1 MENDYSNI
9 ILPWSEWH
17 IVKFLGHGAYGKVF
31 EIQRQSSGIQEKAAL
46 KMISR
51 PGSQEEIDTD
61 YENGYDERSIITKY
75 QDILQ
80 DYINEYK
87 LQMEL
92 KGQSNIVSCDDFA
105 TVPHEN
111 GIGWDIFIRME
122 LLSPLKNKL
131 KNQMLS
137 PQEVTKLGKDIC
149 RALILCESKNIIHR
163 DIKPENI
170 MVSGFGDYKLG
181 DFGTAKITDHSTKGT
196 QTGTDGYWAPEVRHM
211 QKYGKEADIYSLG
224 MVLYWLL
231 NNKRMPFINADVAP
245 TWDSVN
251 QAIQRRYDGEP
262 LPAPRDG
269 SPELKNIVL
278 KACEYDPKKRFH
290 SASEMYNALDSI
302 GQEIAGSYGNTA
314 SNSYNGTARNNWDNS
329 GNSSSGTVGN
339 NWDNHGNS
347 SNGTVG
353 NNWHNSGN
361 SSNGTAG
368 NSWNNS
374 GNSSSSTVDNNWN
387 NSGNSFN
394 GTVSNNWEDSGNPA
408 TGTVGNSWND
418 TYGTVGKS
426 FGGNG
431 ANSHARGGNAA
442 DQMPTMATVG
452 KTEAVRQQEQPHSR
466 QTVRQ
471 AAAPEA
477 LEADAVPT
485 DLPLTAEQK
494 IAKYSPYWPALI
506 LSALVFVWS
515 INLYQSIHHFITSFA
530 QIAPLLC
537 PVVCILYVIFAV
549 RKDMKKRLWNL
560 ALLITLI
567 LNIYVTYQFA
577 SRDDFSVYLRNYR
590 IHVVVSGLFIPGI
603 IAIFLAYEIIKND
616 KKNPGKLSAYWPSIV
631 MVAIAF
637 RNCMGGDFI
646 TITQTMF
653 HDIISYHRI
662 GTFSIY
668 APALIIYA
676 SVIYLILCIVIGN
689 DKKYTTV
696 IMILCCVLMLMNA
709 LFYKMTSR
717 GVFSE
722 AEIFTQLALTV
733 LMLIHI
739 IKCNRPKAKKA
750 EK

>member
-9 ILPWSEWH
+9 ILPWPEWH

-31 EIQRQSSGIQEKAAL
+31 EIQRQSSGIREKAAL

-80 DYINEYK
+80 NYINEYK

-137 PQEVTKLGKDIC
+137 PQEVIKLGKDIC

-278 KACEYDPKKRFH
+278 KACEYDPKNRFH
-290 SASEMYNALDSI
+290 SASEMYNALDSL
-302 GQEIAGSYGNTA
+302 GQGVAGSYGNTA
-314 SNSYNGTARNNWDNS
+314 SNSYNDTARNNWDNS
-329 GNSSSGTVGN
+329 GNSS
-339 NWDNHGNS
+339 
-347 SNGTVG
+347 NGTVG
-353 NNWHNSGN
+353 
-361 SSNGTAG
+361 
-368 NSWNNS
+368 
-374 GNSSSSTVDNNWN
+374 NNWN

-394 GTVSNNWEDSGNPA
+394 GTVSNNWDNSGNSTA
-408 TGTVGNSWND
+408 GTVGNSWND

-431 ANSHARGGNAA
+431 ANSRGGNAA
-442 DQMPTMATVG
+442 DQAPTMATVG
-452 KTEAVRQQEQPHSR
+452 KTEAVRQQEQPHFR

-471 AAAPEA
+471 TAAPETM
-477 LEADAVPT
+477 EANAVPT

-515 INLYQSIHHFITSFA
+515 INLYQSMHYFITSFE

-560 ALLITLI
+560 ALLIALI

-577 SRDDFSVYLRNYR
+577 SRDDFIVYLKNYR
-590 IHVVVSGLFIPGI
+590 IHVVVSGLFIPGL
-603 IAIFLAYEIIKND
+603 IAIFLAYAIIKD
-616 KKNPGKLSAYWPSIV
+616 KKNPGKSSAYLPSIV

-646 TITQTMF
+646 TITQTMV
-653 HDIISYHRI
+653 HDIIAYHRI

-676 SVIYLILCIVIGN
+676 CVIYLILCIVIGN

-717 GVFSE
+717 GVFSG
-722 AEIFTQLALTV
+722 AEIYTQLALTV
-733 LMLIHI
+733 FILIHI
-739 IKCNRPKAKKA
+739 IKCGRPKA
-750 EK
+750 